1 MCTLLGIG
9 VKKLFDEGNT
19 GCIVSANSRGDITP
33 LYLKDFEDENGKI
46 PPRLVDIN
54 SDMAQLFI
62 NNLFYIKEKDY
73 EEAKK
78 YVPNPEAYDFKKI
91 LNWN

>member
-1 MCTLLGIG
+1 
-9 VKKLFDEGNT
+9 
-19 GCIVSANSRGDITP
+19 
-33 LYLKDFEDENGKI
+33 LKDFENNEGKI

-54 SDMAQLFI
+54 SEMVQLFI

-73 EEAKK
+73 EEVKK
-78 YVPNPEAYDFKKI
+78 YLLNPEAYDFKKI